1 MTFRLRGLVPPGTFP
16 NDVLR
21 FFAPVSACALLCLAF
36 LGCAKR
42 PADVDFIFVNGPEP
56 KSLDPAVITGQADGR
71 ISSSLFEGLTARDAA
86 GEIIP
91 GMAERW
97 DVSENGT
104 RYTFYLREA
113 QWSNGDPVTAHDF
126 VGSWRRILEPA
137 TAAPYSDI
145 LFFLKNAEAYQKGQI
160 SDFSEVGV
168 RALDDRTLQVDLEAP
183 TAYFPELTA
192 FVTYQPV
199 HLPTVKS
206 YGEAW
211 VRPEHIVVNGPY
223 RLRAW
228 KINDRIE
235 LERNE
240 TYWNAQ
246 AVAFRRVDAMAVAK
260 ATTALNLFLTGQ
272 ADLILDKSMVP
283 AQLIA
288 ELRGLPEFHSYT
300 FLANYFYRFN
310 VTRPPL
316 DNVLVRRA
324 LSAAIDRQR
333 IVDRITK
340 AGELP
345 ATALTPLGIGGYIPP
360 EGIGFDPDQARKWL
374 AEAGFPGGAG
384 FPRLSILYNKTDL
397 NEQVA
402 VEIQSMWA
410 EILGI
415 RVDLRNQEWA
425 TYLTSLDQL
434 DYDIARSSW
443 VGDYKDPNTFLDCFV
458 TGRGNNRTGW
468 SNSTYDALL
477 ARANQTLDAAT
488 RWDLMRQAETILVRD
503 DAPIAPIYYFT
514 GIMLFDAN
522 RLGGVQGNLIDD
534 HPIRA
539 MYWKEG
545 KRP

>member
-1 MTFRLRGLVPPGTFP
+1 MF
-16 NDVLR
+16 R
-21 FFAPVSACALLCLAF
+21 FFRHCCPLLALALFAA
-36 LGCAKR
+36 CAKR
-42 PADVDFIFVNGPEP
+42 PADVDFIFINGPEP

-71 ISSSLFEGLTARDAA
+71 ISSSLFEGLTTRDAA

-91 GMAERW
+91 GIAERW
-97 DVSENGT
+97 EASPCGT
-104 RYTFYLREA
+104 RYTFHLRDA
-113 QWSNGDPVTAHDF
+113 RWSNGDPVTAHDF

-145 LFFLKNAEAYQKGQI
+145 LFFIKNAEAFHKGHLT
-160 SDFSEVGV
+160 DFSQVGV
-168 RALDDRTLQVDLEAP
+168 QALDDHTLQVDLEAP
-183 TAYFPELTA
+183 TPYLPELTA

-199 HLPTVKS
+199 HLPTVQK
-206 YGEAW
+206 YGDAW
-211 VRPEHIVVNGPY
+211 IRPENIVVNGPFL
-223 RLRAW
+223 LRAW
-228 KINDRIE
+228 RINDRIE
-235 LERNE
+235 LERNPD
-240 TYWNAQ
+240 YWNVNS
-246 AVAFRRVDAMAVAK
+246 VAFRRVHALAVAK
-260 ATTALNLFLTGQ
+260 ASTALNLFMTGQ

-288 ELRGLPEFHSYT
+288 HLRNLPEFHSYT

-360 EGIGFDPDQARKWL
+360 KGIGFDPEQARAWL
-374 AEAGFPGGAG
+374 AEAGFPGGTG
-384 FPRLSILYNKTDL
+384 FPRLSILYNKTEL
-397 NEQVA
+397 NEQIA
-402 VEIQSMWA
+402 VEIQAMWA
-410 EILGI
+410 DILGI
-415 RVDLRNQEWA
+415 RVDLRNQEWT

-468 SNSTYDALL
+468 SYPAYDELL
-477 ARANQTLDAAT
+477 ARANQTLDPET
-488 RWDLMRQAETILVRD
+488 RWQLMYQAETILVRD
-503 DAPIAPIYYFT
+503 QVPIAPIYYFT
-514 GIMLFDAN
+514 GIMLYDAT
-522 RLGGVQGNLIDD
+522 RLGGIQGNLLDD

-539 MYWKEG
+539 MYWKDP
-545 KRP
+545 RP